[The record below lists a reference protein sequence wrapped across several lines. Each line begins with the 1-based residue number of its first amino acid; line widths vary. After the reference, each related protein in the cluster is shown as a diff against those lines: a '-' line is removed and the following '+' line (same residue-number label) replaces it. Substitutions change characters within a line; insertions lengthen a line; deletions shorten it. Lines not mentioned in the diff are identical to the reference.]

1 MQRYRV
7 LVSSL
12 LANAAQMNLLAR
24 GTDANAASVLF
35 IGSMQGLVMQ
45 SLVNGQVHTIAA
57 QAPGVFSIYL
67 RGITLKE
74 HP

>member
-1 MQRYRV
+1 
-7 LVSSL
+7 
-12 LANAAQMNLLAR
+12 
-24 GTDANAASVLF
+24 
-35 IGSMQGLVMQ
+35 MQ

-74 HP
+74 YP